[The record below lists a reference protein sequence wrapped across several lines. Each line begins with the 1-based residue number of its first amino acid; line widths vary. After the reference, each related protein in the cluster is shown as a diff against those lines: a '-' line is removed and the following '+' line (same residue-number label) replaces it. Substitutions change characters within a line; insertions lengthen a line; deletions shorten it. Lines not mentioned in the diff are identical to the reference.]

1 MIKREFV
8 GMMKDD
14 EELQELRRKVYS
26 ITGQLEDISFRIGAN
41 YTYEEWKEKLRKIVK
56 EHDTTSQKWPVVF
69 LYAKLR
75 I

>member
-41 YTYEEWKEKLRKIVK
+41 YTYEEWKEQLRKIV
-56 EHDTTSQKWPVVF
+56 EEWEVRNF
-69 LYAKLR
+69 
-75 I
+75 

>member
-26 ITGQLEDISFRIGAN
+26 ITGQLQDISFRIGAN